1 MRLKDLVEMLF
12 GGVPYFREAA
22 AAQETIEA
30 SEAGAGE
37 CARRAG
43 SGYGQ
48 RDDQMGYAAAAAGLL
63 MGFNRMTRPLRLERV
78 RLDAGAAEYL
88 RREEDR
94 NAKRLLDAVW
104 LLGAAMGGI
113 ITVYR
118 LSEAELP
125 QFEIMWIT
133 CAVWV
138 GTGLV
143 LLKNMLLYRT
153 ATGAFIP
160 DGRRKNLII

>member
-1 MRLKDLVEMLF
+1 
-12 GGVPYFREAA
+12 
-22 AAQETIEA
+22 
-30 SEAGAGE
+30 
-37 CARRAG
+37 
-43 SGYGQ
+43 
-48 RDDQMGYAAAAAGLL
+48 

-78 RLDAGAAEYL
+78 RLDAGAAEFL

-94 NAKRLLDAVW
+94 NAKRLLYAVW

-143 LLKNMLLYRT
+143 LLLKNMLLYRT
-153 ATGAFIP
+153 ATGVFIP

>member
-1 MRLKDLVEMLF
+1 M
-12 GGVPYFREAA
+12 
-22 AAQETIEA
+22 
-30 SEAGAGE
+30 
-37 CARRAG
+37 
-43 SGYGQ
+43 
-48 RDDQMGYAAAAAGLL
+48 
-63 MGFNRMTRPLRLERV
+63 
-78 RLDAGAAEYL
+78 
-88 RREEDR
+88 
-94 NAKRLLDAVW
+94 W
-104 LLGAAMGGI
+104 LQGAAMGGI

-118 LSEAELP
+118 LPETELP

-143 LLKNMLLYRT
+143 LLLKNMLLYRT

>member
-1 MRLKDLVEMLF
+1 
-12 GGVPYFREAA
+12 
-22 AAQETIEA
+22 
-30 SEAGAGE
+30 
-37 CARRAG
+37 
-43 SGYGQ
+43 
-48 RDDQMGYAAAAAGLL
+48 

-143 LLKNMLLYRT
+143 LLLKNMLLYRT